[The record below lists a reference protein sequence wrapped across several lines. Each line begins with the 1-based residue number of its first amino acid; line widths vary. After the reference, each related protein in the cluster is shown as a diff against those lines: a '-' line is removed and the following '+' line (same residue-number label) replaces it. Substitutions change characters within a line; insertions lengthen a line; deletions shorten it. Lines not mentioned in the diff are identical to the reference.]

1 MYCLPV
7 KKKKKKKILPRNRFL
22 PQCLLFFSSC
32 ENVFLSR
39 EWRCISAQ
47 KGKHVCYCTK
57 TNRINLTSRGSGAE
71 TSLTTAAGPSD
82 CCTLPNQAALW
93 KRCHFIPGTKKK
105 KRRGV
110 RVGAGFQVA
119 SLTTGIRKEGKI
131 SLFHFFFLLVLFWI
145 SAFQVEQQRKYS
157 RADCVGSRGSD
168 VFQNNELDT
177 LLWAFKPPLNDPRR
191 ALD

>member
-105 KRRGV
+105 KRRSESGS
-110 RVGAGFQVA
+110 RVSGGIANNRDTKGGKDF
-119 SLTTGIRKEGKI
+119 SL
-131 SLFHFFFLLVLFWI
+131 SFFLSFGFVLNIRFSGGAAKKI
-145 SAFQVEQQRKYS
+145 QQSRLCRKQGFRCLS
-157 RADCVGSRGSD
+157 
-168 VFQNNELDT
+168 E
-177 LLWAFKPPLNDPRR
+177 
-191 ALD
+191 